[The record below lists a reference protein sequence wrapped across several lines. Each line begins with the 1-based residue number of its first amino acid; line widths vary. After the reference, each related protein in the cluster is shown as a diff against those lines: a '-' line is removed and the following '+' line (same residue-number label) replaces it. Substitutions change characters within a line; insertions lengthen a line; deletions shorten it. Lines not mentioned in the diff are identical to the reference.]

1 MTYER
6 NFRLAALLKMSVREC
21 RQKHTHREYNA
32 LIAHLD
38 SEWNKPS
45 RSDYYLMQ
53 IALEIRRFMM
63 GFSKEGKAPEMGDLI
78 LSFSS
83 QRFESELEKEVTPE
97 EIKVKAEISKAVWF
111 ARTGQLPESR
121 KKP

>member
-32 LIAHLD
+32 LVAHLD

-63 GFSKEGKAPEMGDLI
+63 GFSKEGKAPEMGDLF
-78 LSFSS
+78 LPFSS
-83 QRFESELEKEVTPE
+83 QGSDPRSEEEVTPE
-97 EIKVKAEISKAVWF
+97 EIKIKSEVSKAAWF